1 MSLSWRRFIWRSWK
15 NVFEAWELFWSSLR
29 SLRTFECHCVLLC
42 TTLLRRRVTKLSNLC
57 GLAQVRAV
65 KKSCH
70 AALVFSQN
78 LEWLLW
84 VFGLGSG
91 PVFCVLLRCFS
102 RWRLRKSG
110 RGICVSSFLFLCFFF
125 CCVIWF
131 AAFSFFEVLV
141 FKSLC
146 PVDPENLN
154 DYKTRLLH
162 RLDCSK
168 PELNGTDRDPC
179 ANGTANPVATE
190 QSNQN
195 ISKHGKQTKSNSQH
209 SK

>member
-91 PVFCVLLRCFS
+91 PVSCFASLFLPMAITQIWPGDLRVVFFVLVLLFLLCY
-102 RWRLRKSG
+102 L
-110 RGICVSSFLFLCFFF
+110 ICRFLILWSSS
-125 CCVIWF
+125 IQI
-131 AAFSFFEVLV
+131 
-141 FKSLC
+141 LC

>member
-91 PVFCVLLRCFS
+91 PVSCFASLFLPMAITQIWPGDLRVVFFVLVLLFLLCY
-102 RWRLRKSG
+102 L
-110 RGICVSSFLFLCFFF
+110 ICRFLILWSSS
-125 CCVIWF
+125 IQI
-131 AAFSFFEVLV
+131 
-141 FKSLC
+141 LC

-195 ISKHGKQTKSNSQH
+195 ISKHGKQTKSTSQH